1 VVLRTRNVDGH
12 IPPLQLIVFAL
23 SVLPAILIGCL
34 SAYTQSTSGSSSLD
48 ATSIRSRFLKIIDR
62 PRVPLDP
69 ILRSGGTSQGLTATH
84 FTFATDPD
92 ERVPGIIIRREKAAG
107 RLPAVIVLH
116 GTGDSKEGML
126 DWAGELAMRGFLAV
140 AIDGRY
146 HGERTKNG
154 YENAILRAYKSGK
167 EHPFLYDT
175 VWDVMRL
182 IDYLEARDD
191 VDPKRIGLIGISKG
205 GMETYLAAAAD
216 PRIAVAVPCISVQS
230 FRWALENNAWQARVG
245 TIQSAV
251 EGAARSD
258 RATLNAQFVRMFYD
272 RLVPGIYSE
281 FDGPA
286 MLPLIAPRPL
296 MVINGDSDSLT
307 PLPGVM
313 LAANSASEAYA
324 KAGAK
329 EKFVLRVQKNT
340 GHAVNGDSLR
350 AAIDWFVSWLKPSS

>member
-1 VVLRTRNVDGH
+1 MASLFSHAQITTSPASID
-12 IPPLQLIVFAL
+12 AA
-23 SVLPAILIGCL
+23 SV
-34 SAYTQSTSGSSSLD
+34 
-48 ATSIRSRFLKIIDR
+48 RSRFLRIIDR
-62 PRVPLDP
+62 PRVPLNP
-69 ILRSGGTSQGLTATH
+69 ELRPVRAPQGLVATH
-84 FTFATDPD
+84 FTFASDAD
-92 ERVPGIIIRREKAAG
+92 QRVPGVLIQQQKPAG
-107 RLPAVIVLH
+107 RRPAAIALH
-116 GTGDSKEGML
+116 GTGGSKEDLL
-126 DWAGELAMRGFLAV
+126 DLASELAARGFVAV

-146 HGERTKNG
+146 HGERTRSG
-154 YENAILRAYKSGK
+154 YDDAILRAYQTGK

-182 IDYLEARDD
+182 IDYLETRDD

-230 FRWALENNAWQARVG
+230 FRWALDNNAWQARVG
-245 TIQSAV
+245 TFYEAI

-258 RATLNAQFVRMFYD
+258 RAALDAQFVRQFYD
-272 RLVPGIYSE
+272 RVVPGIYSE

-296 MVINGDSDSLT
+296 LVINGDSDSLT

-313 LAANSASEAYA
+313 LSANSASDAYA

-340 GHAVNGDSLR
+340 GHSVNGDALR
-350 AAIDWFVSWLKPSS
+350 AAIDWFASWLKPQS

>member
-1 VVLRTRNVDGH
+1 MLLRVR
-12 IPPLQLIVFAL
+12 IVFAL
-23 SVLPAILIGCL
+23 NVISIIAVTFQ
-34 SAYTQSTSGSSSLD
+34 SAYAQFTSNFTSPDAESTR
-48 ATSIRSRFLKIIDR
+48 ARFLKIIDR
-62 PRVPLDP
+62 PRVPLNP
-69 ILRSGGTSQGLTATH
+69 ELRPGEASQGLVATH
-84 FTFATDPD
+84 LTFATEAG
-92 ERVPGIIIRREKAAG
+92 ERVPGIIIRSEKTATH
-107 RLPAVIVLH
+107 RPAVILLH

-126 DWAGELAMRGFLAV
+126 DLASALAVRGFIAV

-146 HGERTKNG
+146 HGERTKTG
-154 YENAILRAYKSGK
+154 YDDAILRAYITGK

-182 IDYLEARDD
+182 IDYLETRDD
-191 VDPKRIGLIGISKG
+191 VDPKRIGLMGISKG

-230 FRWALENNAWQARVG
+230 FSWALDNDEWQARVG

-251 EGAARSD
+251 EGAARNA
-258 RATLNAQFVRMFYD
+258 RAPLNAEFVRSFYD
-272 RLVPGIYSE
+272 RLVPGIYST

-313 LAANSASEAYA
+313 LAANKASEAYA

-329 EKFVLRVQKNT
+329 EKFVLKVQKNT
-340 GHAVNGDSLR
+340 GHSVNGDSLR

>member
-1 VVLRTRNVDGH
+1 MLVRAK
-12 IPPLQLIVFAL
+12 IVFVL
-23 SVLPAILIGCL
+23 SVFSIVLVTFS
-34 SAYTQSTSGSSSLD
+34 SAYAQFPSSSTSLD
-48 ATSIRSRFLKIIDR
+48 AESTRTRFLKIIDR

-69 ILRSGGTSQGLTATH
+69 ELRIGRASQGLTATH
-84 FTFATDPD
+84 FTFASESH
-92 ERVPGIIIRREKAAG
+92 ERVPGIIIRPEKAAM
-107 RLPAVIVLH
+107 RRPAVILLH

-126 DWAGELAMRGFLAV
+126 DLASALALRGFLAV

-146 HGERTKNG
+146 HGERSKTG
-154 YENAILRAYKSGK
+154 YDDAILRAYETGK

-182 IDYLEARDD
+182 IDYLETRDD
-191 VDPKRIGLIGISKG
+191 VDPKRIGLMGISKG
-205 GMETYLAAAAD
+205 GMETYLAAATD
-216 PRIAVAVPCISVQS
+216 PRIAVAIPCISVQS
-230 FRWALENNAWQARVG
+230 FRWALDNNAWQARVG
-245 TIQSAV
+245 TIQPAV
-251 EGAARSD
+251 EGAARSA
-258 RATLNAQFVRMFYD
+258 RARLNAEFVRTFYD
-272 RLVPGIYSE
+272 RIVPGIYST

-340 GHAVNGDSLR
+340 GHSVNGDSLR

>member
-1 VVLRTRNVDGH
+1 V
-12 IPPLQLIVFAL
+12 
-23 SVLPAILIGCL
+23 SVRILAIMLMTSL
-34 SAYTQSTSGSSSLD
+34 SAYAQSRPASNSPDDEST
-48 ATSIRSRFLKIIDR
+48 RSHFLKILER
-62 PRVPLDP
+62 PRVPLAP
-69 ILRSGGTSQGLTATH
+69 ELRPGGASRGLTATH
-84 FTFATDPD
+84 LTFASEAG
-92 ERVPGIIIRREKAAG
+92 ERVPGIIIRQEKTSG
-107 RLPAVIVLH
+107 RRPAVIVLH
-116 GTGDSKEGML
+116 GTGDSKEGMS
-126 DWAGELAMRGFLAV
+126 DVAAELATRGFLAV

-146 HGERTKNG
+146 HGERTRTG
-154 YENAILRAYKSGK
+154 YDDAIFRAFKTGK

-182 IDYLEARDD
+182 IDYLETRDD

-216 PRIAVAVPCISVQS
+216 PRIAVAVPCIGVQS
-230 FRWALENNAWQARVG
+230 FRWALENNSWQARVG

-251 EGAARSD
+251 VGAARGE
-258 RATLNAQFVRMFYD
+258 RATLNGQFVRTFYD
-272 RLVPGIYSE
+272 RVVPGIYSE

-340 GHAVNGDSLR
+340 GHSVNDDSLL
-350 AAIDWFVSWLKPSS
+350 AAIDWFVSWLKPAS

>member
-1 VVLRTRNVDGH
+1 MKL
-12 IPPLQLIVFAL
+12 F
-23 SVLPAILIGCL
+23 SVILIACTSL
-34 SAYTQSTSGSSSLD
+34 SAYAQD
-48 ATSIRSRFLKIIDR
+48 AISIRSQFLKIIDR
-62 PRVPLDP
+62 PRVPLNP
-69 ILRSGGTSQGLTATH
+69 KLRPGGASQGLTATH
-84 FTFATDPD
+84 FTFATDAD
-92 ERVPGIIIRREKAAG
+92 ETVPGIIIRPEKAAG
-107 RLPAVIVLH
+107 RRAAIIVLH

-126 DWAGELAMRGFLAV
+126 DVASALALRGFLAAV
-140 AIDGRY
+140 IDGRY
-146 HGERTKNG
+146 HGERTGIG
-154 YENAILRAYKSGK
+154 YDDAILRAYKTGK

-182 IDYLEARDD
+182 IDYLETRDD
-191 VDPKRIGLIGISKG
+191 VDAKRIGVIGISKG

-216 PRIAVAVPCISVQS
+216 PRIAVAIPCISLQS

-245 TIQSAV
+245 TIQFAV
-251 EGAARSD
+251 EEAARSG
-258 RATLNAQFVRMFYD
+258 RATLNAQFVRTFYD
-272 RLVPGIYSE
+272 RVVPGIYSD

-307 PLPGVM
+307 PIPGVM

-340 GHAVNGDSLR
+340 GHSVSGESMR
-350 AAIDWFVSWLKPSS
+350 AAIDWFVTWLKPSS